1 MAVLAGG
8 ARGGEDDGIW
18 MMEFDGG
25 ILTVGCPLIRQCSVQ
40 VGSRA
45 AVPAGSQ
52 LASRFVF
59 FLSVLAH
66 TTQHTLQD
74 GGGRGARPGI
84 VIDRGGEID
93 IGSHPQDCRVAGEEK
108 N

>member
-25 ILTVGCPLIRQCSVQ
+25 ILTVGRPLIRQCRGQ

-45 AVPAGSQ
+45 AVPAGLQ
-52 LASRFVF
+52 LGQYGVTLSSC
-59 FLSVLAH
+59 FLLWL
-66 TTQHTLQD
+66 TRHTLQD
-74 GGGRGARPGI
+74 GGGGGARPGI

-93 IGSHPQDCRVAGEEK
+93 IGSHPQDCRVAG
-108 N
+108 